1 MYNNFETLEKKCKT
15 YYFKQNLKI
24 TVLLVIFVVS
34 VSGVILFLQKDKQD
48 VSHKV
53 VKPKKIEVVQE
64 VVEVKKAEPKKQKV
78 EEVKQTI
85 QPKVQKQIVEK
96 KQPVIKTKYKDVVY
110 SIEVD
115 DSYIPHVEKQV
126 RKKQPK
132 KVHKKVEE
140 KPVVKEQKPKS
151 KRLKMSVKKVTDVK
165 EMIDL
170 YNKEK
175 NYNLAIKISKAYFKK
190 KKYTKSMLWAKKANI
205 LNRKDEKA
213 WILYAKSEYA
223 KGNSKRAIEILR
235 LYLANTSSSNAK
247 TLLLNWSEGK

>member
-1 MYNNFETLEKKCKT
+1 MYNNFETLEKKCKS

-24 TVLLVIFVVS
+24 VTPLVLFVV
-34 VSGVILFLQKDKQD
+34 VFVAGFGMFLQKNEKDIKQQVIVQKQEVKVVTVKKKEKKD
-48 VSHKV
+48 DIVKQKIVKKENKKEKVLKV
-53 VKPKKIEVVQE
+53 VKQKVL
-64 VVEVKKAEPKKQKV
+64 EVKP
-78 EEVKQTI
+78 I
-85 QPKVQKQIVEK
+85 
-96 KQPVIKTKYKDVVY
+96 YKDVSY

-115 DSYIPHVEKQV
+115 ESYVPQVKRVE
-126 RKKQPK
+126 
-132 KVHKKVEE
+132 HKKVIKKVE
-140 KPVVKEQKPKS
+140 KPKVEKPKF
-151 KRLKMSVKKVTDVK
+151 KPLKMSVKKVTDIE
-165 EMIDL
+165 EMIGL

-223 KGNSKRAIEILR
+223 RGNSKRAIEILK
-235 LYLANTSSSNAK
+235 LYLANTSSSNAR